1 MRNRLLC
8 VALSG
13 ALVLGLTAC
22 DTQDQQEEFIRS
34 ADQVAS
40 GFTQTNENGEIVNED
55 ADDWR
60 TAPVYI
66 GSIRIDPAFPNPT
79 AGEFVTIPVTVTLPG
94 SIRGGL
100 RVSGVDRNRRLVVL
114 DELIEA
120 SDPGAYVFQFSALNL
135 DVGLRRVFIFD
146 GFGELISYGDL
157 MIE

>member
-1 MRNRLLC
+1 MNYHWPRF
-8 VALSG
+8 
-13 ALVLGLTAC
+13 ALVFLLLTSLIAC

-40 GFTQTNENGEIVNED
+40 GFTETTENGEIVSED
-55 ADDWR
+55 TDDWR

-79 AGEFVTIPVTVTLPG
+79 AGEFVTIPLTVTLPG

-100 RVSGVDRNRRLVVL
+100 RISAIDRNRRLLVL

-120 SDPGAYVFQFSALNL
+120 SDPGAYVFQFSPLNL
-135 DVGLRRVFIFD
+135 DAGLKRLFIFD

>member
-1 MRNRLLC
+1 MRNRLLS
-8 VALSG
+8 VAMSG
-13 ALVLGLTAC
+13 ALLLSLTAC

-40 GFTQTNENGEIVNED
+40 GFTETNESGEIINED
-55 ADDWR
+55 LDDWR

-79 AGEFVTIPVTVTLPG
+79 AGEFVTIPLTVTLPG

-100 RVSGVDRNRRLVVL
+100 RVSAVDRNRRLVVL

-135 DVGLRRVFIFD
+135 DPGLQRVFIFD